1 MEELWKDIEG
11 FEGLYQVS
19 NLGNVKSL
27 KRNIILKP
35 GIVAYKKT
43 KENGYYIV
51 NLKSK
56 PFYIHRLVAEAFI
69 PNPEN
74 KPQINHIDCNKRNNN
89 VKNLEWVTREENIQ
103 HAYKNN
109 LIPITEKRR
118 EASRRIAEMYRP
130 KISFFATKEFKELQ
144 KKHGYM
150 INTVKIIQYT
160 KDNKFIKEWNSIKE
174 ANKVLGIDKGN
185 ISSCCRNRRLTAGGY
200 IFKYKT

>member
-35 GIVAYKKT
+35 GVVAYRKT
-43 KENGYYIV
+43 KESGYYIV

-69 PNPEN
+69 PNSEN

-130 KISFFATKEFKELQ
+130 KISFFTTKEFKELQ

-150 INTVKIIQYT
+150 IKTVKIIQYT
-160 KDNKFIKEWNSIKE
+160 KDHNFIKEWNSIKE
-174 ANKVLGIDKGN
+174 ASKVLGIDKGN
-185 ISSCCRNRRLTAGGY
+185 ISSCCRNRRPTAGGY